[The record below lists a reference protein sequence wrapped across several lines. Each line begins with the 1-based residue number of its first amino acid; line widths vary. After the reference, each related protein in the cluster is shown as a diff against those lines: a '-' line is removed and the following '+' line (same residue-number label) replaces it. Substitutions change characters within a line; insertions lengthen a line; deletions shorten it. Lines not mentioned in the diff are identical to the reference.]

1 MSGKRISSAS
11 LGRRDLLK
19 CGLYGGLATSLSP
32 YLWLSGCSK
41 RQKAKMPNIIVLTVD
56 TLRADHMAL
65 YGYSR
70 NTMPAIEKFAKTA
83 VVFDNPVVPRGSTR
97 PSYASMLTGLYPF
110 RHGVYNNTSGL
121 HESLTRLP
129 QLLKSAGYHTAAF
142 MSNFSMI
149 KELSGCQYGFDIYDD
164 LVEEREANRSSYQR
178 TAMNTLKAIL
188 KWLGSNHQKPFFL
201 FTNFIDP
208 HGPYQP
214 PERFRNMYRSKEKR
228 IVDRKKIPPYQF
240 VYDSLDFY
248 DYQDRYDGEISYTD
262 EALGMLIAELKKKK
276 LWDDALIVFTAD
288 HGEHLG
294 DHTDIIR
301 KLLFNHAPSAWDATA
316 RVPMVIRLPE
326 TLTDNSAVSRR
337 VRSVCSPM
345 DLAPTVLDYL
355 GIDSDVRMD
364 GLSLLPVLKGQ
375 QKTERV
381 VLLEC
386 PLKSY
391 SFIPKGA
398 ESYPDIYAIRSGTHK
413 LVRGLKRGTSDVS
426 LQVVF
431 DISADPLEKNPLRYN
446 DELALHHKLAKQ
458 MDVMLQQVSTYKM
471 PFQVTRYSIPQSK
484 RPGFIEERTKSA
496 QENIKYL
503 SEEQIESLRS
513 LGYVE

>member
-1 MSGKRISSAS
+1 VSRKRSSNVNLS
-11 LGRRDLLK
+11 RRDMLRW
-19 CGLYGGLATSLSP
+19 GLYGGLAAGLSP
-32 YLWLSGCSK
+32 CLWLSGCSK
-41 RQKAKMPNIIVLTVD
+41 RQKGRRPNIIVLTVD

-70 NTMPAIEKFAKTA
+70 DTMPAIEKFAKTA
-83 VVFDNPVVPRGSTR
+83 VVFDNAVVPRGSTR

-110 RHGVYNNTSGL
+110 RHGVYNNTIGL
-121 HESLTRLP
+121 HEVLTRLP
-129 QLLKSAGYHTAAF
+129 QLLRSAGYHTAAF

-149 KELSGCQYGFDIYDD
+149 KELSGCHHGFDIYDD
-164 LVEEREANRSSYQR
+164 LVEEREANRASYQR
-178 TAMNTLKAIL
+178 TAVNTLKAIL
-188 KWLGSNHQKPFFL
+188 GWLGSNDQQPFFL

-214 PERFRNMYRSKEKR
+214 PQRFRNMYRSQKKR
-228 IVDRKKIPPYQF
+228 IVDRKQIPPYQF
-240 VYDSLDFY
+240 VEGSLDFY
-248 DYQDRYDGEISYTD
+248 DYQDRYDGEISYAD
-262 EALGMLIAELKKKK
+262 EALGMLIDELKRKG

-316 RVPMVIRLPE
+316 RVPMIIRLPE
-326 TLTDNSAVSRR
+326 APTDNSAVSRR
-337 VRSVCSPM
+337 VRTVCSPM

-355 GIDSDVRMD
+355 GIESDVRMD
-364 GLSLLPVLKGQ
+364 GLSLLPVLKGH

-391 SFIPKGA
+391 SFIPGGA
-398 ESYPDIYAIRSGTHK
+398 EGYPDIYAIHSGTHK
-413 LVRGLKRGTSDVS
+413 LVRVLKRGTSNV
-426 LQVVF
+426 LQQVVF
-431 DISADPLEKNPLRYN
+431 DISADPLEKSPFRYDDRFPLYR
-446 DELALHHKLAKQ
+446 ELAGQ
-458 MDVMLQQVSTYKM
+458 MDAMLEQVRTYKLSF
-471 PFQVTRYSIPQSK
+471 PVTRYLMPESK
-484 RPGFIEERTKSA
+484 RPGFIEKRKKSS

-503 SEEQIESLRS
+503 SEQQIERLRS